1 MLKFKVF
8 GIVVAL
14 LFITSAAM
22 AACVPQPNVYDNGNR
37 WRVTFYNDSATGHD
51 QWGSQII
58 CFSPYTTVGTS
69 IQGHWYA
76 LTFPDW
82 NGRYYQ
88 EGDEL
93 KMTGDY
99 AKDIG
104 HDHLIFKHTTEDR
117 YKKGVAFGDWTEWR
131 EDSKF
136 GNIIG
141 WGNATLERVGS
152 CKCDCEI
159 DKVAEISKYLPPRLT
174 LRGIE
179 AQSPGEKGLES
190 VEDYLS
196 RTGID
201 IGLEEVK

>member
-14 LFITSAAM
+14 LFIASAAM
-22 AACVPQPNVYDNGNR
+22 AACVPKPNVYDNGNR
-37 WRVTFYNDSATGHD
+37 WKVTFYNDPTTGHD
-51 QWGSQII
+51 QWASQII
-58 CFSPYTTVGTS
+58 CFSSYTTVGTS
-69 IQGHWYA
+69 IQGYWYA

-104 HDHLIFKHTTEDR
+104 HDHLIFKHTTDDR
-117 YKKGVAFGDWTEWR
+117 SKQGVAFGDWTEWR

-136 GNIIG
+136 GRIIG
-141 WGNATLERVGS
+141 WGNATMERVGY
-152 CKCDCEI
+152 CKCDCKEI
-159 DKVAEISKYLPPRLT
+159 DKVEKFSKSLLPRLT
-174 LRGIE
+174 LKGEE
-179 AQSPGEKGLES
+179 AQSPGEKGQES
-190 VEDYLS
+190 IEVYLK
-196 RTGID
+196 RAKID
-201 IGLEEVK
+201 IDNQFE